1 MIIYYD
7 INMQL
12 NRTPGHLCESTIGKE
27 YIGQGKVTN
36 IYISDKLQ
44 YKDTSLDHCKGQSR
58 QCRGLHIPLI
68 QKDLS

>member
-12 NRTPGHLCESTIGKE
+12 NRMPGHLCESTIGKE

-44 YKDTSLDHCKGQSR
+44 YPRYLMRSLQRS
-58 QCRGLHIPLI
+58 I
-68 QKDLS
+68 